1 MRLIRLYIILS
12 GFVIAHL
19 QAQTIQTL
27 NDIIQL
33 ALKNNIQLQNQII
46 LLKKSESRFIES
58 SRLPNPVFSYSRE
71 DLSLNNAKLGEWI
84 ATGTLPLNFLWDRW
98 SNINSKENS
107 LEAQRC
113 FVEHSKRSVIL
124 QVKNLYAQ
132 YHYYQQLSKELDSAH
147 TSIEEVVSA
156 SKQRLTDG
164 DLSEYYVQRILIEVN
179 KLKTEMKEVELLRN
193 EYLQQLILM
202 TGFSQMPLR
211 TEDLPAVPS
220 PILFTENELM
230 KMAFENRQD
239 LRSAQHHFISESSN
253 LTYKNLKSI
262 PQINLSA
269 GYKKQFD
276 EYSGSV
282 MQVNFEIPLFDR
294 NQMEIEHSKLDVTFA
309 EQQSEYLKQ
318 QIEGEVKLSYAK
330 YKQYESLYSSKDD
343 FQLHS
348 VFKTATYSYK
358 EGGIT
363 LIEFIDALN
372 TYKEGVKLNT
382 DLEIKYCQSIFEL
395 EYASA
400 LSSIEKNK

>member
-1 MRLIRLYIILS
+1 VS

-27 NDIIQL
+27 NDVVQL
-33 ALKNNIQLQNQII
+33 ALKNNIRLQNQNI

-71 DLSLNNAKLGEWI
+71 DMSLNNAKLGEWV

-98 SNINSKENS
+98 SNINAKDKS
-107 LEAQRC
+107 LEAQRY

-124 QVKNLYAQ
+124 QVKNIYAQ
-132 YHYYQQLSKELDSAH
+132 YHYYQQLSKELDSAR
-147 TSIEEVVSA
+147 TTIEEIVTA

-164 DLSEYYVQRILIEVN
+164 DLSEYDVQRILIEVN
-179 KLKTEMKEVELLRN
+179 KLKTEMKEIELLRN
-193 EYLQQLILM
+193 DYLQQLILM
-202 TGFSQMPLR
+202 TGFSQTQLQ
-211 TEDLPAVPS
+211 TEEIHTAPS
-220 PILFTENELM
+220 KAIFTEHELV

-239 LRSAQHHFISESSN
+239 LKSAQHHFMSESSN
-253 LTYKNLKSI
+253 LIHNKLKSI
-262 PQINLSA
+262 PQISLSA

-282 MQVNFEIPLFDR
+282 VQVNFEIPLFNR

-318 QIEGEVKLSYAK
+318 QIEGEVKLAYAK
-330 YKQYESLYSSKDD
+330 YKQYESLHNSKDD

-348 VFKTATYSYK
+348 VFKTAAYSYK
-358 EGGIT
+358 EGGLT

-372 TYKEGVKLNT
+372 VYKEGVKLNT
-382 DLEIKYCQSIFEL
+382 DLEIKYRQSIFEL

-400 LSSIEKNK
+400 LTSIEKIK